1 MEVSFHPPLSSED
14 ILIIRLLSNLPSI
27 AFADLQQVDIYMF
40 PDPKGASGADQMN
53 ALVKYLTDAGVHP
66 RSDPPSIILLHVWD
80 TVFL

>member
-14 ILIIRLLSNLPSI
+14 IFMYSLALEPPFYRFS
-27 AFADLQQVDIYMF
+27 DLQQVDIYMF

-80 TVFL
+80 TVFP